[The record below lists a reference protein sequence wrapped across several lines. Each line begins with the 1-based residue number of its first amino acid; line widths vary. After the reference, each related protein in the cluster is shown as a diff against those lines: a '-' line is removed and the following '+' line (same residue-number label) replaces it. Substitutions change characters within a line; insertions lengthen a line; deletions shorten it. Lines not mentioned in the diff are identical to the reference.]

1 MEGTPVRKSML
12 EGIQRRELDEAMHLA
27 EGFRRMVG
35 EQAYLCWQKLPPH
48 TRAWLSVEDMLSDG
62 MRWAAMEGVPRWEPR
77 KGALSTWLF
86 VGLRT
91 YFDKTY
97 ESRYLTKQRHEGRTV
112 SLQALLL
119 KTDEPHSDTLVMADR
134 LGDANEPEK
143 ILRDCYVAELIKGI
157 YDESSYRLKEEI
169 KRWFL
174 GGLER
179 VRVTSPNFLRASSE
193 FRSLAGSRHLHYEE
207 VKHLMRSPKCLDKLS
222 REILFIPWDINTPGP
237 EVSKLR

>member
-1 MEGTPVRKSML
+1 MKRSVM

-35 EQAYLCWQKLPPH
+35 EQAYLTWQKLPPH

-77 KGALSTWLF
+77 RGALSTWLYIG
-86 VGLRT
+86 VRT

-97 ESRYLTKQRHEGRTV
+97 ESRYLTKQRYEGRTI
-112 SLQALLL
+112 SLQGMLLQS
-119 KTDEPHSDTLVMADR
+119 DEPRSDTLVMADR
-134 LGDANEPEK
+134 LGDMDEPKK
-143 ILRDCYVAELIKGI
+143 IIRDCYVAELIKGI
-157 YDESSYRLKEEI
+157 YDESSNRLKEEI

-179 VRVTSPNFLRASSE
+179 VRTNSPNFLRASSE
-193 FRSLAGSRHLHYEE
+193 FRSLAGARHLYYEE
-207 VKHLMRSPKCLDKLS
+207 CAHLMHSPKCLDKLS
-222 REILFIPWDINTPGP
+222 REILLIPYDLEHPTPG
-237 EVSKLR
+237 LRGQ